1 MADTTKTPADKK
13 PKEPVV
19 EEPPKWAAS
28 PDFFQSQAQALYG
41 SPYST
46 SSKRGYGYYGQTAEP
61 ARKTALAT
69 TLGIS
74 TAGAVVEGLISASR
88 MFDSGIK
95 YAERELA
102 EAEGIQREPTP
113 KMTEDE
119 KYEIRT
125 ASLAPAR
132 AEAAEIKS
140 DVGALMASRGGATV
154 ADLLRVRESGT
165 ETLATAGLEA
175 EAAIGKKELQ
185 GQQKHDQRVQMA
197 QQRADQMTQTLFEAR
212 QEGRDHKAGLIR
224 DITKVAA
231 EVAAEWPSED
241 DRPAMDRMLEGNM
254 TMDEITKIHEK
265 AVYSAF
271 RPGTHAYN
279 TYMMAAYS
287 DWKEEQPEP
296 TKRTADVPVAGQP
309 AAVAP
314 APAAI
319 SFDAAWARVS
329 TGVPAAKTQE
339 ELQALATAAKLERG
353 QYEIVETRKEGGAR
367 KKGWLFELKLKEG
380 VTKPEAPAADA
391 PAADAPAADAQE
403 TPQAK
408 AQRQITGGFVL
419 PKKDALVAM
428 ATTAGLKPGEYTIE
442 LEEPVEKGSGIRAAY
457 KIVLKKGVELP
468 ALEAVASAE
477 TEGEKAELTKFE
489 THDKFWTGP
498 DQGRKEADGFRK
510 WVLSENP
517 EYATKV
523 PKMGNMLGTDT
534 LSPSGSF
541 DAKNRTFSSVW
552 DKHGAEYLKWK
563 ATQSTAK

>member
-1 MADTTKTPADKK
+1 
-13 PKEPVV
+13 
-19 EEPPKWAAS
+19 
-28 PDFFQSQAQALYG
+28 
-41 SPYST
+41 
-46 SSKRGYGYYGQTAEP
+46 
-61 ARKTALAT
+61 
-69 TLGIS
+69 
-74 TAGAVVEGLISASR
+74 

-271 RPGTHAYN
+271 RPGTYAYN
-279 TYMMAAYS
+279 TYMKS
-287 DWKEEQPEP
+287 F
-296 TKRTADVPVAGQP
+296 KRWRPP
-309 AAVAP
+309 P
-314 APAAI
+314 
-319 SFDAAWARVS
+319 S
-329 TGVPAAKTQE
+329 
-339 ELQALATAAKLERG
+339 L
-353 QYEIVETRKEGGAR
+353 
-367 KKGWLFELKLKEG
+367 
-380 VTKPEAPAADA
+380 
-391 PAADAPAADAQE
+391 
-403 TPQAK
+403 
-408 AQRQITGGFVL
+408 
-419 PKKDALVAM
+419 
-428 ATTAGLKPGEYTIE
+428 
-442 LEEPVEKGSGIRAAY
+442 SGDSMR
-457 KIVLKKGVELP
+457 L
-468 ALEAVASAE
+468 
-477 TEGEKAELTKFE
+477 
-489 THDKFWTGP
+489 
-498 DQGRKEADGFRK
+498 
-510 WVLSENP
+510 
-517 EYATKV
+517 
-523 PKMGNMLGTDT
+523 
-534 LSPSGSF
+534 
-541 DAKNRTFSSVW
+541 
-552 DKHGAEYLKWK
+552 
-563 ATQSTAK
+563 

>member
-1 MADTTKTPADKK
+1 MADTVAKKTADKTP
-13 PKEPVV
+13 KEEVV
-19 EEPPKWAAS
+19 EETPTWAETQ
-28 PDFFQSQAQALYG
+28 DFMQKHAKAMYG

-61 ARKTALAT
+61 ARKKALAT

-254 TMDEITKIHEK
+254 TMEEITKIHEK

-287 DWKEEQPEP
+287 DWKEKQPEP
-296 TKRTADVPVAGQP
+296 TERTAEVPVAAQP
-309 AAVAP
+309 AAPGAKPNMGETWEITTGGYAGRKATVQKDGSFAVEEPDGRKVRVPVNSSEYASILKQWQAPTPAP
-314 APAAI
+314 APAPAPVDVSGQAKAI
-319 SFDAAWARVS
+319 TQIQQGFSADETADLYSLADKAGLKKEDYTFERAIKPTGDEAPKWQPVS
-329 TGVPAAKTQE
+329 NESLGGDPIYRI
-339 ELQALATAAKLERG
+339 KLN
-353 QYEIVETRKEGGAR
+353 
-367 KKGWLFELKLKEG
+367 EG
-380 VTKPEAPAADA
+380 VELSEAPA
-391 PAADAPAADAQE
+391 PA
-403 TPQAK
+403 
-408 AQRQITGGFVL
+408 
-419 PKKDALVAM
+419 
-428 ATTAGLKPGEYTIE
+428 
-442 LEEPVEKGSGIRAAY
+442 PVEEQ
-457 KIVLKKGVELP
+457 VVEP
-468 ALEAVASAE
+468 
-477 TEGEKAELTKFE
+477 TKFE
-489 THDKFWTGP
+489 THEKFWTGP
-498 DQGRKEADGFRK
+498 DQGRKEADGFRV
-510 WVLSENP
+510 WVRG
-517 EYATKV
+517 EYPAYTSKV
-523 PKMGNMLGTDT
+523 PEMGGMDGDDNAG
-534 LSPSGSF
+534 LSSSGSF
-541 DAKNRTFSSVW
+541 NSKNATFSAVW